1 MRPNPIQPTN
11 QPTFKYSHPLKT
23 AYRKGLLPKDIK
35 GLYKVKLTQKN
46 VSLEHGIPASL
57 GGPTTYNNLF
67 LADRVKNRERGIK
80 PLLEVVTK
88 EDIAEYLSQFIDVK
102 NKFIDGM
109 RYIKGICSRF
119 DIDIR
124 EVFKRR
130 K

>member
-1 MRPNPIQPTN
+1 MITKISLN
-11 QPTFKYSHPLKT
+11 QLSFKYNHPLKT
-23 AYRKGLLPKDIK
+23 AYRKGLLPSGIK
-35 GLYKVKLTQKN
+35 GLYKVKLTQNN

-57 GGPTTYNNLF
+57 GGPTTYDNLF
-67 LADRVKNRERGIK
+67 LADKVKNRERGIK

-88 EDIAEYLSQFIDVK
+88 EDIAEYLSQFIEVK
-102 NKFIDGM
+102 NRFVDGIK
-109 RYIKGICSRF
+109 YIKGICNRF

>member
-1 MRPNPIQPTN
+1 MKPNSIKN
-11 QPTFKYSHPLKT
+11 QLTFQYSHPLKT

-35 GLYKVKLTQKN
+35 GLYKVKLTQNN

-57 GGPTTYNNLF
+57 GGPTTYDNLF
-67 LADRVKNRERGIK
+67 LADKVKNRERGTK
-80 PLLEVVTK
+80 PLLDVVTK

-109 RYIKGICSRF
+109 RYIQGICSRF
-119 DIDIR
+119 GVDIR

>member
-1 MRPNPIQPTN
+1 MKLNQIQN

-23 AYRKGLLPKDIK
+23 AYRKGLLPKDLK

-46 VSLEHGIPASL
+46 VSLEHGIPASI
-57 GGPTTYNNLF
+57 GGPTTFDNLF
-67 LADRVKNRERGIK
+67 LADKVKNRERGTK

-88 EDIAEYLSQFIDVK
+88 EDIAEYLSQFINVK
-102 NKFIDGM
+102 NKFIDGIK
-109 RYIKGICSRF
+109 YIKGICCRF
-119 DIDIR
+119 NVDIR

>member
-1 MRPNPIQPTN
+1 MRPKPIQIQN

-23 AYRKGLLPKDIK
+23 AYRKGLLPKNIK

-46 VSLEHGIPASL
+46 VSLEHGIPASI
-57 GGPTTYNNLF
+57 GGPTTFDNLF
-67 LADRVKNRERGIK
+67 LADKVKNRERGTK

-109 RYIKGICSRF
+109 KYIKGICCRF
-119 DIDIR
+119 NVDVR

>member
-1 MRPNPIQPTN
+1 MKLNQIQN
-11 QPTFKYSHPLKT
+11 QLTFKYSHPLKT

-46 VSLEHGIPASL
+46 VSLEHGIPASI
-57 GGPTTYNNLF
+57 GGPTTFDNLF
-67 LADRVKNRERGIK
+67 LADKVKNRERGTK
-80 PLLEVVTK
+80 PLLEVVAK
-88 EDIAEYLSQFIDVK
+88 EDIAEYLSQFINVK

-109 RYIKGICSRF
+109 KYIKGICCRF
-119 DIDIR
+119 NVDIR

>member
-1 MRPNPIQPTN
+1 MRPNPIQN
-11 QPTFKYSHPLKT
+11 NLAFQYSHPLKT
-23 AYRKGLLPKDIK
+23 AYRKGLLPKDLK

-46 VSLEHGIPASL
+46 VSLEHGVPASL
-57 GGPTTYNNLF
+57 GGPTTYDNLF
-67 LADRVKNRERGIK
+67 LADKVKNRERGTK

-88 EDIAEYLSQFIDVK
+88 EDIAEYLSQFIEVK
-102 NKFIDGM
+102 NRFIDGIK
-109 RYIKGICSRF
+109 YIKGICSRF

>member
-1 MRPNPIQPTN
+1 MKLNQIQN

-46 VSLEHGIPASL
+46 VSLEHGIPASI
-57 GGPTTYNNLF
+57 GGLTTFDNLF
-67 LADRVKNRERGIK
+67 LADKVKNRERGTK

-88 EDIAEYLSQFIDVK
+88 EDIAEYLSQFINVK
-102 NKFIDGM
+102 NKFIDGIK
-109 RYIKGICSRF
+109 YIKGICCRF
-119 DIDIR
+119 NVDIR

>member
-1 MRPNPIQPTN
+1 MRPNPIQTN
-11 QPTFKYSHPLKT
+11 QPTFQYSHPLKT

-57 GGPTTYNNLF
+57 GGPTTYDNLF

-109 RYIKGICSRF
+109 RYIKGICCRF
-119 DIDIR
+119 DIDIK

>member
-1 MRPNPIQPTN
+1 MKLNQIQN

-46 VSLEHGIPASL
+46 VSLEHGIPASI
-57 GGPTTYNNLF
+57 GGPTTFDNLF
-67 LADRVKNRERGIK
+67 LADKVKNRERGTK

-88 EDIAEYLSQFIDVK
+88 EDIAEYLAQFIDVK
-102 NKFIDGM
+102 NKFIDGIK
-109 RYIKGICSRF
+109 YIKGICCRF
-119 DIDIR
+119 NVDVR